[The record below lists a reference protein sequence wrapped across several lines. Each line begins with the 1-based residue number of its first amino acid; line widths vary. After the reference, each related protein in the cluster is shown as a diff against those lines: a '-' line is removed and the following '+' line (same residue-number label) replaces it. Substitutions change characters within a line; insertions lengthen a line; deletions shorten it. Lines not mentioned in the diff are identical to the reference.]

1 MKKWS
6 AIKKGSKGTDVYVL
20 QAALRMLQF
29 VGSDGKPIAITG
41 TAGSDTVS
49 AINRFQEIQ
58 RAYGYECGTNGKND
72 GCFGP
77 ACWKRLL
84 GE

>member
-1 MKKWS
+1 MKKWTTV
-6 AIKKGSKGTDVYVL
+6 KKGSKGTDVYVL
-20 QAALRMLQF
+20 QSALRMLQF
-29 VGSDGKPIAITG
+29 VGSDGKPIDIDG
-41 TAGSDTVS
+41 ICGDDTVR
-49 AINRFQEIQ
+49 AINQFQEIQ
-58 RAYGYECGTNGKND
+58 RAYGCECGTAGRND